1 LVGNELDLLPRRSP
15 SASLEKVCFSSEPCY
30 IELVTK
36 FAEVEKGSL
45 MDVVDRVFQQ
55 FFEGK

>member
-1 LVGNELDLLPRRSP
+1 MTRVAPL
-15 SASLEKVCFSSEPCY
+15 ASLEKVYFTSEPCY

-36 FAEVEKGSL
+36 FAEAEKGSL
-45 MDVVDRVFQQ
+45 IDVVDRVFRQ